1 MDDLPRKKDKK
12 PLYREV
18 GAGWWQKLDPQTSC
32 WFFAHEDGRVQWE
45 APEGI
50 DHSRVLPQNLHSK
63 TDRTHH
69 GSSRSSGHMP
79 SESAMRACEACAGR
93 HRPHTCG
100 RARGNNHRGATKAK
114 AKAKAKKRPAVPKS
128 PIKRKSV
135 ADPVEGCEACAGRH
149 RPHTCHRRTN
159 RAQDSDDKRKVPK
172 LQEYTASFV
181 LRGRIETVPAAPASA
196 DDGAEGARGDDAPS
210 GVLLSGTWFDSDNTD
225 FATTEMRLFERED
238 GETGADAEAGA
249 DERCPP
255 SGGVWLGAM
264 AIPARADG
272 AASADEVA
280 AEPQMIQDRM
290 ALRFAPAADDGAVPA
305 AAAAADDGAPPELV
319 VEGEGVTSAG
329 RYVIHGRCAPDEAN
343 ARAWVLEVT
352 RTYTSDAPEPPPM
365 PDTPD
370 AAEFVEASMH
380 APMPALLNKED
391 LYAGNDAFWRR
402 Q

>member
-63 TDRTHH
+63 TERSHH
-69 GSSRSSGHMP
+69 GSSRSSSAMP
-79 SESAMRACEACAGR
+79 SESAMRA
-93 HRPHTCG
+93 
-100 RARGNNHRGATKAK
+100 
-114 AKAKAKKRPAVPKS
+114 
-128 PIKRKSV
+128 
-135 ADPVEGCEACAGRH
+135 CEACAGRH

-290 ALRFAPAADDGAVPA
+290 ALRFARAERGAED
-305 AAAAADDGAPPELV
+305 AAAAADDGAPPDGAPPEVV

-329 RYVIHGRCAPDEAN
+329 RYVIHGRCAADDEN

-352 RTYTSDAPEPPPM
+352 RTYSPAAPEPPPM
-365 PDTPD
+365 PATPD
-370 AAEFVEASMH
+370 AAEFVEASMR

>member
-63 TDRTHH
+63 TERSHH
-69 GSSRSSGHMP
+69 GSSRSSSAMP

-100 RARGNNHRGATKAK
+100 RARGNNHRGAAKAK
-114 AKAKAKKRPAVPKS
+114 AKASAKAKKRPAVPKS
-128 PIKRKSV
+128 PIKRKAV

-159 RAQDSDDKRKVPK
+159 RANDSENKSKIPK
-172 LQEYTASFV
+172 LEYTASFV
-181 LRGRIETVPAAPASA
+181 LRGRIETVPGAPDSA
-196 DDGAEGARGDDAPS
+196 DDGAEGEEVPPPH
-210 GVLLSGTWFDSDNTD
+210 VVMLSGTWFDSDNTD
-225 FATTEMRLFERED
+225 FATTEMRLFEGED
-238 GETGADAEAGA
+238 AGA
-249 DERCPP
+249 DDGDESCPP

-264 AIPARADG
+264 AIPMRAEG
-272 AASADEVA
+272 AASGDDA
-280 AEPQMIQDRM
+280 AEPAPQMIQDRM
-290 ALRFAPAADDGAVPA
+290 ALRFARAERGAED
-305 AAAAADDGAPPELV
+305 AAAAADDGAPPDGAPPEVV

-365 PDTPD
+365 PAAPD

-380 APMPALLNKED
+380 APAPLNKED
-391 LYAGNDAFWRR
+391 LYAGNDVFWRR